1 MNRDIHATARST
13 ARPPLAEMHAD
24 PRNSSAFGAAPR
36 LAQLAPVMVSPSRRP
51 RIISIASPLLLA
63 LLACQPVPQQ
73 PIEVTDADGGAADLL
88 ARTVPDVQTT
98 LVFPPPNDDR
108 KQRPALAKAEAN
120 DKTDPNNGFRVESP
134 TLEEGAD
141 SFNVYGQTVSVRFNK
156 PITLPKP
163 IKNGKPVAALPGQ
176 LKIEPAV
183 AGKAEF
189 SGINE
194 LRFIADKPFDPEQ
207 EYTVTLADL
216 QSSQGEALAPWS
228 AKFTAEPRIEMA
240 GKVLSYIP
248 EPGDPGVVEVFPY
261 SGSKL
266 GRTGKLSIVFDQ
278 PVKPKQVQDMIS
290 LTMHSTGEKIP
301 FRLANATSGRI
312 QGHSLKAGQ
321 IIEVRP
327 KSPLPENVEILL
339 GIETPSDADE
349 SDIRRQFSIAGPL
362 VQNKVGCGYG
372 YDRSLCDYQGGV
384 LATDGREVTLEYS
397 NRLTLDQKVAK
408 SAISVSPTLANMN
421 VWVNDAWDG
430 GGRINISGAFEPST
444 EYTIQL
450 PDLTDKFGNTLPA
463 TSMIVRTASLPSSV
477 SMPEGVLILDGAAS
491 RSFTITSRN
500 VSAGKLRAWLVPDD
514 ADALKK
520 ARTRVQEHDLPGDEP
535 AVTLGFNPEPKRN
548 EFVSTKVDLLGK
560 FAPGKNYIVTVDLE
574 TSAFDARPVTY
585 PSWMSA
591 SRSPMALV
599 TPGDDKALAVHTH
612 VTPEATLV
620 HVARL
625 ATGEP
630 VPGATFSVGG
640 KPVDGRTTDATGFA
654 VIPVGLGQVD
664 AGLLLVED
672 GKTSLTVPLR
682 SSTRDARLFPDI
694 SASDAPLLG
703 DRRAM
708 VITDRGIYRP
718 GSKVFIKA
726 SVRRKLGEQIAPLAA
741 TPVRV
746 RVLGPTDD
754 QLADLALVTDDMGSV
769 AAEYDIPAEGRV
781 GRHRIEVSEAADPE
795 KVLDDSVI
803 QVAEFEPPR
812 FTVDVDASLAGT
824 TLRANILGKYLF
836 GAAMDKA
843 AVQWTLTREPAKLPS
858 GPFTDA
864 GFHFYDDR
872 YSWWDDEDEDGEGD
886 GDDWSRAGEGVLG
899 PDGTLAV
906 TQKLDLG
913 DAVGPQEFT
922 FEADVADS
930 SFRHIAGRGSV
941 VVHPTPRYVGV
952 KIDRP
957 WGDVGAAVPVQLG
970 VIDKEGKPIEG
981 ASVTARLKLVDWTY
995 SRKPRKRGGYDM
1007 QWQRVVK
1014 EVGSCTAT
1022 SARTAVS
1029 CELTPPENG
1038 SYEVIA
1044 EVDGKPGG
1052 VTSMWAWS
1060 SIYNDDDRKAV
1071 PTRGRTLDIIADKA
1085 RYVPGE
1091 TAKLMIQNPFPA
1103 ATVLFTLEQGGLLSH
1118 QTLRLDG
1125 PAKVFEVPILAGHAP
1140 YVHATVTLL
1149 PIGAGD
1155 ERTDWKIGAM
1165 RIPVALDDVKLTAA
1179 VSSDK
1184 PAYEPREP
1192 VSITID
1198 VKDKGQPVAGAE
1210 IALAV
1215 VDEGIL
1221 RMTNF
1226 HAADPSTALRPGQPL
1241 RFDVS
1246 DSRDNLAALLDHAQ
1260 TAGDGAGDGTATT
1273 SNTRKNFV
1281 QTAYWKPDLRTDSNG
1296 RATAN
1301 FTLPDNLTRFR
1312 MMAVVIDKSGK
1323 GAAAESDF
1331 TVRRPVMM
1339 VPVVPRFAA
1348 VGDQFEAAAMVHNN
1362 TDAPLSAKVSMNG
1375 TDQQVVIAAQGH
1387 QRVGF
1392 PLTAQTPGDLRFDF
1406 AVRDGSDKVR
1416 DSVQQTIPVDVAGLP
1431 EHPHIHGA
1439 FVGEQRVELKVP
1451 QTTLV
1456 GRGDEDF
1463 VTVQVGQHLWPE
1475 LGARMQFLLDYPH
1488 GCVEQTTSGTLPLLA
1503 AKDILPRIG
1512 FTGMTQA
1519 ELDKRIVSG
1528 LQRLATMRTSSGGL
1542 GYWPGDNT
1550 PNVYG
1555 TAYAARAVVAAK
1567 QAGIKLP
1574 DGLLKTIE
1582 DYLQERLLSDGI
1594 EGEVQAAIAQ
1604 TLSELGSLQ
1613 PSAADALFDR
1623 ASSQGTFGKAS
1634 LAIALSAIPGQ
1645 EDRVKQL
1652 LDEVEAKF
1660 DDKGNLTS
1668 SDRGDFYYYGSDT
1681 RTRAQAAIAL
1691 GRLRAGS
1698 VLQTKIVQSLAAST
1712 DDYTTQSTAFSLLAV
1727 AEQLRGQPSDG
1738 AAFTVSLGG
1747 TALAPSSDLGV
1758 GSQEFHIPLAD
1769 LRGADKTLTLRS
1781 DSKAALAFIVRG
1793 RWKRELSDAKGLT
1806 ATTAA
1811 TGPSVYRIIT
1821 DARGEAID
1829 LANVKPGQVL
1839 RVALLAT
1846 LPVGD
1851 LDSGEM
1857 NYLAL
1862 TDRLPAGFE
1871 PIQTDLWTVARAPEI
1886 SNAHPFADM
1895 LRWGGSDAS
1904 YLELRDDRV
1913 YIYFDRVWGERVL
1926 ASYLVR
1932 ASTPGT
1938 FVLPPAAGEFMYVG
1952 DSMGYSSSGTVTVK

>member
-1 MNRDIHATARST
+1 
-13 ARPPLAEMHAD
+13 
-24 PRNSSAFGAAPR
+24 
-36 LAQLAPVMVSPSRRP
+36 MVSPRRRP
-51 RIISIASPLLLA
+51 RVISVVSPLLLA
-63 LLACQPVPQQ
+63 ALACQPVAQKPS
-73 PIEVTDADGGAADLL
+73 EVTDETGTGDLL
-88 ARTVPDVQTT
+88 ARTVPDVSGT
-98 LVFPPPNDDR
+98 LVFPPPADGR
-108 KQRPALAKAEAN
+108 KQRPALEKAEATAN
-120 DKTDPNNGFRVESP
+120 DSTDPNPGFRVQSP
-134 TLEEGAD
+134 TLEDGAD
-141 SFNVYGQTVSVRFNK
+141 SIEVQGQTLR
-156 PITLPKP
+156 ITLNRPAALPKP
-163 IKNGKPVAALPGQ
+163 IKGGKPVPAAAGTVTL
-176 LKIEPAV
+176 EPAV
-183 AGKAEF
+183 AGKARWVAANALEF
-189 SGINE
+189 T
-194 LRFIADKPFDPEQ
+194 ADKPFDPEQ
-207 EYTVTLADL
+207 EYTLALAGITTADAV
-216 QSSQGEALAPWS
+216 ALAPWS
-228 AKFTAEPRIEMA
+228 VKFTAEPRIPMA
-240 GKVLSYIP
+240 GKTLSYIP
-248 EPGDPGVVEVFPY
+248 VPGEPAVVEIFPY
-261 SGSKL
+261 SGTKL
-266 GRTGKLSIVFDQ
+266 GRTGKISIVFDQ
-278 PVKPKQVQDMIS
+278 PVKPKQVEGMIALAVHDS
-290 LTMHSTGEKIP
+290 DNTGEGIP
-301 FRLANATSGRI
+301 FRVSNAASGRI
-312 QGHSLKAGQ
+312 QGYTLKPGQ
-321 IIEVRP
+321 VVEVRP
-327 KSPLPENVEILL
+327 KTAFPESTDIDIFVD
-339 GIETPSDADE
+339 TPSDADQDE
-349 SDIRRQFSIAGPL
+349 NRRIFSIAGPL
-362 VQNKVGCGYG
+362 SRTKVGCGYG
-372 YDRSLCDYQGGV
+372 YDRNVCEFNGEV
-384 LATDGREVTLEYS
+384 LTTDGREVTLEYS
-397 NRLTLDQKVAK
+397 NNLTLTQKSAK
-408 SAISVSPTLANMN
+408 SAITVTPPLANMN
-421 VWVNDAWDG
+421 VWVNDAWG
-430 GGRINISGAFEPST
+430 GLGRINISGAFEPST
-444 EYTIQL
+444 EYRVLL
-450 PDLTDKFGNTLPA
+450 PAVADNFGNDLPA
-463 TSMIVRTASLPSSV
+463 SEFVVKTTALPSSV
-477 SMPEGVLILDGAAS
+477 SMPEGVLILDAGAS
-491 RSFTITSRN
+491 RRFTVTSRN
-500 VSAGKLRAWLVPDD
+500 VSAGKLRAWLVQDE

-520 ARTRVQEHDLPGDEP
+520 ARTQVQEHDLPGDAP
-535 AVTLGFNPEPKRN
+535 AVTIPFTPEPRLN
-548 EFVSTKVDLLGK
+548 EFVSTPIDLLGK
-560 FAPGKNYIVTVDLE
+560 LTPGKNYIVTVDLE
-574 TSAFDARPVTY
+574 TTAFDARPISY

-630 VPGATFSVGG
+630 VPGARFSVGG

-654 VIPVGLGQVD
+654 VIPVGLGQLD

-672 GKTSLTVPLR
+672 DKTSLTVPLR
-682 SSTRDARLFPDI
+682 SGTRDSRLFPEI
-694 SASDAPLLG
+694 SASEAPLLG

-726 SVRRKLGEQIAPLAA
+726 SVRRKLGEQIVPLAA

-769 AAEYDIPAEGRV
+769 AAEYDIPAEGRI
-781 GRHRIEVSEAADPE
+781 GRHRIEVAEAADPE
-795 KVLDDSVI
+795 KTLDDSVI

-812 FTVDVDASLAGT
+812 FTVDVDASLAGGS
-824 TLRANILGKYLF
+824 TLRAKILGKYLF

-843 AVQWTLTREPAKLPS
+843 QVQWTLSRETADLPP

-864 GFHFYDDR
+864 GFDFYDDR
-872 YSWWDDEDEDGEGD
+872 HDWWDEEDEGD
-886 GDDWSRAGEGVLG
+886 ADDQAGSGDDWSRAGEGVLG

-930 SFRHIAGRGSV
+930 SYRHIAGRGSV
-941 VVHPTPRYVGV
+941 IVHPTDRYVGL
-952 KIDRP
+952 KIARP
-957 WGDVGAAVPVQLG
+957 WGDVGVAVPVQLG
-970 VIDKEGKPIEG
+970 VIEKDGKPVEG
-981 ASVTARLKLVDWTY
+981 AAVTARLKLVDWTY
-995 SRKPRKRGGYDM
+995 SRKARKRGGYDM
-1007 QWQRVVK
+1007 QWQRTVK
-1014 EVGSCTAT
+1014 EVDSCTAT
-1022 SARTAVS
+1022 SGRTAVT
-1029 CELTPPENG
+1029 CDLTPPENG
-1038 SYEVIA
+1038 SYEVVA
-1044 EVDGKPGG
+1044 EYGGKSGG

-1060 SIYNDDDRKAV
+1060 SSYSDGERKAV

-1103 ATVLFTLEQGGLLSH
+1103 ANVLFTLEQGGLLSH

-1125 PAKVFEVPILAGHAP
+1125 PAKVFEIPIQAGHAP

-1155 ERTDWKIGAM
+1155 ERTDWKIGAL

-1179 VSSDK
+1179 VASDK

-1192 VSITID
+1192 VTVTID

-1210 IALAV
+1210 VALAV

-1226 HAADPSTALRPGQPL
+1226 RAADPSTALRPGQPL

-1246 DSRDNLAALLDHAQ
+1246 DSRDNLAALLDHAK
-1260 TAGDGAGDGTATT
+1260 TAGDGAGDGTSTT

-1281 QTAYWKPDLRTDSNG
+1281 QTAYWKPDLRTDSSG
-1296 RATAN
+1296 RATAS
-1301 FTLPDNLTRFR
+1301 FELPDNLTRFR
-1312 MMAVVIDKSGK
+1312 MMAVVIDKTGK
-1323 GAAAESDF
+1323 GAASEGDF

-1362 TDAPLSAKVSMNG
+1362 TDAPLSARVSLG
-1375 TDQQVVIAAQGH
+1375 GADQQVVVAAQGH
-1387 QRVGF
+1387 TRVGF
-1392 PLTAQTPGDLRFDF
+1392 PVTAQTPGDLKFDF
-1406 AVRDGSDKVR
+1406 AVRDASDKVR
-1416 DSVQQTIPVDVAGLP
+1416 DAVQQSIPVDVAGLP

-1439 FVGEQRVELKVP
+1439 FVGEQLVELKVP
-1451 QTTLV
+1451 QAALV
-1456 GRGDEDF
+1456 GRGDDDF

-1475 LGARMQFLLDYPH
+1475 LGARMQFLLDFPH

-1567 QAGIKLP
+1567 NAGIKLP
-1574 DGLLKTIE
+1574 DGLLKSIE

-1594 EGEVQAAIAQ
+1594 EGEVQAAIAH
-1604 TLSELGSLQ
+1604 TLSELGVLP

-1623 ASSQGTFGKAS
+1623 AASQGTFGKAS
-1634 LAIALSAIPGQ
+1634 LAIALSGIPGQ

-1660 DDKGNLTS
+1660 DAKGNLTS

-1691 GRLRAGS
+1691 GRLRPGS
-1698 VLQTKIVQSLAAST
+1698 VLQAKLVQALAAST
-1712 DDYTTQSTAFSLLAV
+1712 DEYTTQSTAFSLLAV

-1747 TALAPSSDLGV
+1747 AALTQASDLGA
-1758 GSQEFHIPLAD
+1758 GSKEFHIPLAD
-1769 LRGADKTLTLRS
+1769 LRGADETLTLRS

-1793 RWKRELSDAKGLT
+1793 RWKRELTDAKGLT

-1811 TGPSVYRIIT
+1811 SGPSIYRVIT
-1821 DARGEAID
+1821 DARGESID
-1829 LANVKPGQVL
+1829 LTSVKPGQVL
-1839 RVALLAT
+1839 RVALLAD

-1851 LDSGEM
+1851 LESGAM

-1886 SNAHPFADM
+1886 SSAHPFADM

-1952 DSMGYSSSGTVTVK
+1952 DSMGYSSSGTVVVK

>member
-1 MNRDIHATARST
+1 
-13 ARPPLAEMHAD
+13 
-24 PRNSSAFGAAPR
+24 
-36 LAQLAPVMVSPSRRP
+36 MVSPRRRP
-51 RIISIASPLLLA
+51 RIISVVSPLLLA
-63 LLACQPVPQQ
+63 LLACQPVPQK
-73 PIEVTDADGGAADLL
+73 PIEVTGDDVGAGDLL
-88 ARTVPDVQTT
+88 ARSVPDVNAGT
-98 LVFPPPNDDR
+98 LVFPPPHDGR
-108 KQRPALAKAEAN
+108 KERPALKETTAVDN
-120 DKTDPNNGFRVESP
+120 SDPNNGFRVQSP
-134 TLEEGAD
+134 DLDRDNDEDGPDAFT
-141 SFNVYGQTVSVRFNK
+141 VYGQTIIVTFNRPAALPRPIKNNK
-156 PITLPKP
+156 PIP
-163 IKNGKPVAALPGQ
+163 AAAGL

-183 AGKAEF
+183 AGKTQWY
-189 SGINE
+189 GNNE
-194 LRFIADKPFDPEQ
+194 LRFTADKPFDPEQ
-207 EYTVTLADL
+207 DYTLTVGDVTTAD
-216 QSSQGEALAPWS
+216 GVALEPWTG
-228 AKFTAEPRIEMA
+228 KFTAEPRIEMA
-240 GKVLSYIP
+240 GKTLTYIP
-248 EPGDPGVVEVFPY
+248 TPGEPAVVEVYPY

-266 GRTGKLSIVFDQ
+266 GKDGKISIVFDQ
-278 PVKPKQVQDMIS
+278 PVKPKQVADMIKLAIRANNKS
-290 LTMHSTGEKIP
+290 GEAIP
-301 FRLANATSGRI
+301 FKLSNPSSGRI
-312 QGHSLKAGQ
+312 QGHTLKASQ

-327 KSPLPENVEILL
+327 KTPYAE
-339 GIETPSDADE
+339 GIDLNIVVDTPSDVDE
-349 SDIRRQFSIAGPL
+349 SELTRVYSVAGPL
-362 VQNKVGCGYG
+362 TQEKVSCGYG
-372 YDRSLCDYQGGV
+372 YDRNVCEWNDTYV
-384 LATDGREVTLEYS
+384 VTDGREVTIEYT
-397 NRLTLDQKVAK
+397 NRLADHKAAKAGISISPNVA
-408 SAISVSPTLANMN
+408 NFN
-421 VWVNDAWDG
+421 VWVNDDYGG
-430 GGRINISGAFEPST
+430 GGRINISGAFEPSS
-444 EYTIQL
+444 EYTISL
-450 PDLTDKFGNTLPA
+450 PSFSDPYGNTLPA
-463 TSMIVRTASLPSSV
+463 SSLVVKTVALPSSV
-477 SMPEGVLILDGAAS
+477 SMPEGVLILDGEAS
-491 RSFTITSRN
+491 RGFTVTSRN
-500 VSAGKLRAWLVPDD
+500 VSAGKLRAWLIPGD

-520 ARTRVQEHDLPGDEP
+520 ARTQVQEHDLPGEQPD
-535 AVTLGFNPEPKRN
+535 VTIPFTPTPKRN
-548 EFVSTKVDLLGK
+548 EFVKTPIDLLAK
-560 FAPGKNYIVTVDLE
+560 LAPGKNYIVTVDLE
-574 TSAFDARPVTY
+574 TTAFDARPVSY

-591 SRSPMALV
+591 SRTPMALV
-599 TPGDDKALAVHTH
+599 TPGDDRALAVHTH

-625 ATGEP
+625 ASGEP
-630 VPGATFSVGG
+630 VPGATFSIGG
-640 KPVDGRTTDATGFA
+640 KRVDGKTTDATGFA
-654 VIPVGLGQVD
+654 VIPVGLGTPD

-672 GKTSLTVPLR
+672 GATNLTVPLR
-682 SSTRDARLFPDI
+682 SSSRDARLFPDI
-694 SASDAPLLG
+694 SASEGESLG

-726 SVRRKLGEQIAPLAA
+726 SVRRKLGEQIVPLAA

-769 AAEYDIPAEGRV
+769 GAEYDIPAEGRI
-781 GRHRIEVSEAADPE
+781 GRHRIEVAEASDPE
-795 KVLDDSVI
+795 KTLDDSVI

-812 FTVDVDASLAGT
+812 FTVDVDATLTGLN
-824 TLRANILGKYLF
+824 TLRAKILGKYLF

-843 AVQWTLTREPAKLPS
+843 AVQWTLTREPADLPS

-872 YSWWDDEDEDGEGD
+872 YSWWDEEDGGGEDGE
-886 GDDWSRAGEGVLG
+886 DWSRAGEGTLAA
-899 PDGTLAV
+899 DGTLAI

-930 SFRHIAGRGSV
+930 SYRHIAGRGSV
-941 VVHPTPRYVGV
+941 IVHPTPRYVGV

-957 WGDVGAAVPVQLG
+957 WGDINVAHTVQLG
-970 VIDKEGKPIEG
+970 VIDHDGKPIEG
-981 ASVTARLKLVDWTY
+981 ASVTARLKLIDWSY
-995 SRKPRKRGGYDM
+995 SRKARARGGYDM
-1007 QWQRVVK
+1007 QWQRTIK
-1014 EVGSCTAT
+1014 EVDSCTAT
-1022 SARTAVS
+1022 SARVAVK
-1029 CELTPPENG
+1029 CDLTPPENG
-1038 SYEVIA
+1038 SYEIVA

-1052 VTSMWAWS
+1052 VTSLWAWS
-1060 SIYNDDDRKAV
+1060 SVYDHNSGRKAV
-1071 PTRGRTLDIIADKA
+1071 PTKGRTIDIIADKG

-1103 ATVLFTLEQGGLLSH
+1103 ATAIFTLEQGGLLTH
-1118 QTLRLDG
+1118 QAMRLDA
-1125 PAKVFEVPILAGHAP
+1125 PAKVFEVPIQSGHAP

-1155 ERTDWKIGAM
+1155 ERTDWKIGAI
-1165 RIPVALDDVKLTAA
+1165 RIPVALDDVKLSATVA
-1179 VSSDK
+1179 SDK
-1184 PAYEPREP
+1184 AAYEPREP
-1192 VSITID
+1192 VSVTID
-1198 VKDKGQPVAGAE
+1198 IKDNGRPVAGAE
-1210 IALAV
+1210 VALAV

-1246 DSRDNLAALLDHAQ
+1246 DSRDRLAALLDHAQ

-1296 RATAN
+1296 RAVAN

-1348 VGDQFEAAAMVHNN
+1348 VGDKFEAAAMVHNN
-1362 TDAPLSAKVSMNG
+1362 TDAPLTARVTMNG
-1375 TDQQVVIAAQGH
+1375 SDQQVVVGPQGH

-1392 PLTAQTPGDLRFDF
+1392 PLTAEVAGDLTFDF
-1406 AVRDGSDKVR
+1406 AVRDGTDRVR
-1416 DSVQQTIPVDVAGLP
+1416 DSVQQKIPVDVAGLP

-1439 FVGEQRVELKVP
+1439 FVGEQLVQLKVP
-1451 QTTLV
+1451 QTVLV
-1456 GRGDEDF
+1456 GRGDQDF

-1512 FTGMTQA
+1512 FTGMTQD
-1519 ELDKRIVSG
+1519 ELDKRITSG

-1555 TAYAARAVVAAK
+1555 TAYAARAVVLAK
-1567 QAGIKLP
+1567 KADIKIP

-1623 ASSQGTFGKAS
+1623 AASQGTFGKAS
-1634 LAIALSAIPGQ
+1634 LAIALAAIPGQ
-1645 EDRVKQL
+1645 DDRVKQL

-1691 GRLRAGS
+1691 GRLRPGS

-1712 DDYTTQSTAFSLLAV
+1712 DEYTTQSTAFSLLAV
-1727 AEQLRGQPSDG
+1727 AEQLKGQPSDG
-1738 AAFTVSLGG
+1738 AAFTVSFGG
-1747 TALAPSSDLGV
+1747 TTLTPSSDLGA

-1769 LRGADKTLTLRS
+1769 LRGADKNLTLHS

-1793 RWKRELSDAKGLT
+1793 RWKRDLTDAKGLT
-1806 ATTAA
+1806 ATTAPS
-1811 TGPSVYRIIT
+1811 GPNIYRVIT
-1821 DARGEAID
+1821 DARGESID
-1829 LANVKPGQVL
+1829 LTNVKPGQVL
-1839 RVALLAT
+1839 RIALLAD

-1851 LDSGEM
+1851 LESGEM

-1871 PIQTDLWTVARAPEI
+1871 PIQTDLWTVARTPEI

>member
-1 MNRDIHATARST
+1 
-13 ARPPLAEMHAD
+13 
-24 PRNSSAFGAAPR
+24 
-36 LAQLAPVMVSPSRRP
+36 MVLPSRRP
-51 RIISIASPLLLA
+51 RIISAVSPLLLA
-63 LLACQPVPQQ
+63 VLACQPVPQK
-73 PIEVTDADGGAADLL
+73 PLEVTDNDGGTGDLL
-88 ARTVPDVQTT
+88 ARTVPGLNTT
-98 LVFPPPNDDR
+98 MVFPPPYDGR
-108 KQRPALAKAEAN
+108 KERPALKETTAADN
-120 DKTDPNNGFRVESP
+120 SDPNNGFRVQSP
-134 TLEEGAD
+134 ELAGDDDTDGPET
-141 SFNVYGQTVSVRFNK
+141 FKVYGQTLNIVFNR
-156 PITLPKP
+156 PAALPKP
-163 IKNGKPVAALPGQ
+163 IKNGKPIPADPAL
-176 LKIEPAV
+176 LKLEPAV
-183 AGKAEF
+183 AGKTQWT
-189 SGINE
+189 GNNE
-194 LRFIADKPFDPEQ
+194 LRFTADKPFDPEQ
-207 EYTVTLADL
+207 EYTLTIGDVKTAD
-216 QSSQGEALAPWS
+216 GVALAPWTG
-228 AKFTAEPRIEMA
+228 KFTAEPRIEMA
-240 GKVLSYIP
+240 GKTLTYLPVP
-248 EPGDPGVVEVFPY
+248 DEPAVVEVFPY
-261 SGSKL
+261 SG
-266 GRTGKLSIVFDQ
+266 GRLAKSGKLSIVFDQ
-278 PVKPKQVQDMIS
+278 PVKPKQVADMIT
-290 LTMHSTGEKIP
+290 LKNHTTGE
-301 FRLANATSGRI
+301 RLDVRLSNATSGRLN
-312 QGHSLKAGQ
+312 GHTLKAGQ
-321 IIEVRP
+321 IVEVRP
-327 KSPLPENVEILL
+327 KSAFPEGIEIKLVV
-339 GIETPSDADE
+339 ETPSDNDE
-349 SDIRRQFSIAGPL
+349 DELQRVFTIAGPL
-362 VQNKVGCGYG
+362 TQEKVSCGYG
-372 YDRSLCDYQGGV
+372 YDRNVCEWNNGV
-384 LATDGREVTLEYS
+384 LLTDGREVTLEYS
-397 NRLTLDQKVAK
+397 NRLTLDQRTAK
-408 SAISVSPTLANMN
+408 TAISISPRVDTMN
-421 VWVNDAWDG
+421 VWVNDDWDG
-430 GGRINISGAFEPST
+430 GGRINISGVFLPSS
-444 EYTIQL
+444 EYEVSL
-450 PDLTDKFGNTLPA
+450 PALSDKFGNTLPA
-463 TSMIVRTASLPSSV
+463 QTLLVRTAALPSSV

-491 RSFTITSRN
+491 RAFTVTSRN
-500 VSAGKLRAWLVPDD
+500 VSAGKLRAWQVADD
-514 ADALKK
+514 AESLKK
-520 ARTRVQEHDLPGDEP
+520 ARTQVQEHDLPSGEP
-535 AVTLGFNPEPKRN
+535 TVTIPFTTTPTRN
-548 EFVSTKVDLLGK
+548 EFVKTPLDLLAK
-560 FAPGKNYIVTVDLE
+560 LAPGKNYVVTVDLE
-574 TSAFDARPVTY
+574 SSAFDARPVSY

-591 SRSPMALV
+591 SRTPMALV
-599 TPGDDKALAVHTH
+599 TPGDDRALAVHTH

-625 ATGEP
+625 ASGEP
-630 VPGATFSVGG
+630 VANAKFSLGG
-640 KPVDGRTTDATGFA
+640 KLVDGKTTDASGFA
-654 VIPVGLGQVD
+654 VLPVGLGQVD

-672 GKTSLTVPLR
+672 GPTNLTVPLR
-682 SSTRDARLFPDI
+682 SSSRDARLFPDI
-694 SASDAPLLG
+694 SASDGPLLG

-726 SVRRKLGEQIAPLAA
+726 SVRRKLGEQIVPLTA

-781 GRHRIEVSEAADPE
+781 GRHRIEVAEASDPE
-795 KVLDDSVI
+795 KTLDESVV

-812 FTVDVDASLAGT
+812 FTVDVDASLSAGN
-824 TLRANILGKYLF
+824 TLHAKVLGKYLF

-843 AVQWTLTREPAKLPS
+843 AVQWTLTREPADLPP
-858 GPFTDA
+858 GPFTDG

-872 YSWWDDEDEDGEGD
+872 YSWWDEEDGGEE
-886 GDDWSRAGEGVLG
+886 DWSRAGEGTLAA
-899 PDGTLAV
+899 DGTYTA

-930 SFRHIAGRGSV
+930 SYRHIAGRGSV

-957 WGDVGAAVPVQLG
+957 WGDINVPIPVQLG
-970 VIDKEGKPIEG
+970 VIDHDGKPIEG
-981 ASVTARLKLVDWTY
+981 AEVTARLKLIDWSY
-995 SRKPRKRGGYDM
+995 SRKARARGGYDM
-1007 QWQRVVK
+1007 QWQRTVK
-1014 EVGSCTAT
+1014 EVDTCTAQ
-1022 SARTAVS
+1022 SGRVAVK

-1038 SYEVIA
+1038 SYEVVA

-1052 VTSMWAWS
+1052 VTSLWAWS
-1060 SIYNDDDRKAV
+1060 SMYSSSSGRKNV
-1071 PTRGRTLDIIADKA
+1071 PTRGRTIDIIPDKA

-1091 TAKLMIQNPFPA
+1091 TARLMIQNPFPA
-1103 ATVLFTLEQGGLLSH
+1103 ANVIFTLEQGGLLSH
-1118 QTLRLDG
+1118 QAMRLDG
-1125 PAKVFEVPILAGHAP
+1125 PAKVFEVPIQPGHAP

-1149 PIGAGD
+1149 PIGAGE
-1155 ERTDWKIGAM
+1155 ERTDWKIGAI
-1165 RIPVALDDVKLTAA
+1165 RIPVALDNVKLAA
-1179 VSSDK
+1179 TVASDK
-1184 PAYEPREP
+1184 AAYEPREP
-1192 VSITID
+1192 VSVTID
-1198 VKDKGQPVAGAE
+1198 VKDNGKPVAGAE
-1210 IALAV
+1210 VALAV

-1246 DSRDNLAALLDHAQ
+1246 DSRDRLAALLDHAQ

-1296 RATAN
+1296 RAVAS

-1312 MMAVVIDKSGK
+1312 MMAVVIDKTGK

-1348 VGDQFEAAAMVHNN
+1348 VGDKFEAAAMVHNN
-1362 TDAPLSAKVSMNG
+1362 TDASLSAKVTLNG
-1375 TDQQVVIAAQGH
+1375 ADQQVVVGPQGH

-1392 PLTAQTPGDLRFDF
+1392 PLTADVAGDLRFDF
-1406 AVRDGSDKVR
+1406 AVRDGSDKLR

-1439 FVGEQRVELKVP
+1439 FVGEQLVELKVP
-1451 QTTLV
+1451 QTVLV
-1456 GRGDEDF
+1456 GRGDDDF

-1574 DGLLKTIE
+1574 DGLLKAVE

-1634 LAIALSAIPGQ
+1634 LAIALAAIPGQ
-1645 EDRVKQL
+1645 DDRVKQL

-1660 DDKGNLTS
+1660 NDKGELTS

-1691 GRLRAGS
+1691 GRLRPGS

-1712 DDYTTQSTAFSLLAV
+1712 DEYTTQATAFSLLAV

-1738 AAFTVSLGG
+1738 AGFTVSLGG
-1747 TALAPSSDLGV
+1747 QALTPASELGS

-1769 LRGADKTLTLRS
+1769 LRGGDHKLALRS

-1793 RWKRELSDAKGLT
+1793 RWKRDLTDARGLT
-1806 ATTAA
+1806 ATTADD
-1811 TGPSVYRIIT
+1811 GPNVYRVIT

-1829 LANVKPGQVL
+1829 LTNVKPGQVL
-1839 RVALLAT
+1839 RVALLAD

-1851 LDSGEM
+1851 LESGEM
-1857 NYLAL
+1857 NYLAI

-1871 PIQTDLWTVARAPEI
+1871 PIQTDLWTVARTPEI

-1952 DSMGYSSSGTVTVK
+1952 DSMGYSSAGTVTVK

>member
-1 MNRDIHATARST
+1 
-13 ARPPLAEMHAD
+13 
-24 PRNSSAFGAAPR
+24 
-36 LAQLAPVMVSPSRRP
+36 MVCPSRRP
-51 RIISIASPLLLA
+51 RIISVVSPLLA
-63 LLACQPVPQQ
+63 VLACQPVAQKPG
-73 PIEVTDADGGAADLL
+73 EVAVDDGAARDLL

-98 LVFPPPNDDR
+98 LVFPPPHDDR
-108 KQRPALAKAEAN
+108 KQRPALKEAST
-120 DKTDPNNGFRVESP
+120 DTDAADPNNGFRVQSP
-134 TLEEGAD
+134 ELQREDD
-141 SFNVYGQTVSVRFNK
+141 SDGDDAFTVYGQTVVVTFNR
-156 PITLPKP
+156 PAALPKP
-163 IKNGKPVAALPGQ
+163 IKNNKPVPAAAGT
-176 LKIEPAV
+176 LKIDPAV
-183 AGKAEF
+183 AGKAQWTANN
-189 SGINE
+189 S
-194 LRFIADKPFDPEQ
+194 LQFIADKPFDPAQ
-207 EYTVTLADL
+207 TYTLTLGDVKTAD
-216 QSSQGEALAPWS
+216 GVAVAPWVG
-228 AKFTAEPRIEMA
+228 KFTAEPRIEVA
-240 GKVLSYIP
+240 GKTLSYIP
-248 EPGDPGVVEVFPY
+248 VPGEPALVEVFPY
-261 SGSKL
+261 SGAKL
-266 GRTGKLSIVFDQ
+266 GKSGKISIVFDQ
-278 PVKPKQVQDMIS
+278 PVKPKQVADMITVVSGAPGVS
-290 LTMHSTGEKIP
+290 LPIRVT
-301 FRLANATSGRI
+301 NATSGRLN
-312 QGHSLKAGQ
+312 GHTLKASQ

-327 KSPLPENVEILL
+327 QSPYPDGAQVDLH
-339 GIETPSDADE
+339 IETPSDNDE
-349 SDIRRQFSIAGPL
+349 SEARRIFTVAGPL
-362 VQNKVGCGYG
+362 VQDEVSCGYG
-372 YDRSLCDYQGGV
+372 YDRNQCDYNDGV
-384 LATDGREVTLEYS
+384 IVTDGREVTLQYS
-397 NRLTLDQKVAK
+397 NRLTLDPKLAK
-408 SAISVSPTLANMN
+408 TLITATPAISNMN
-421 VWVNDAWDG
+421 VWVNDDWDG
-430 GGRINISGAFEPST
+430 GGRINITGAFEPST
-444 EYTIQL
+444 EYRISL
-450 PDLTDKFGNTLPA
+450 PALADKFGGSLPA
-463 TSMIVRTASLPSSV
+463 TDLIVKTAALASSV
-477 SMPEGVLILDGAAS
+477 SMPEGVLILDGEAS
-491 RSFTITSRN
+491 RGFTVTSRN
-500 VSAGKLRAWLVPDD
+500 VTAGKLRAWLIDGD
-514 ADALKK
+514 AAALKR
-520 ARTRVQEHDLPGDEP
+520 ARTRVDEHDLPADEP
-535 AVTLGFNPEPKRN
+535 TVTIPFAPEPKRN
-548 EFVSTKVDLLGK
+548 QFVSTPIDLLSK
-560 FAPGKNYIVTVDLE
+560 LSPGKNYIVTVDLE
-574 TSAFDARPVTY
+574 SSAFDARPISY

-591 SRSPMALV
+591 SRNPMALV

-612 VTPEATLV
+612 VTPEGTLV

-640 KPVDGRTTDATGFA
+640 KPVEGRTTDAVGFA
-654 VIPVGLGQVD
+654 MLPVGLGK
-664 AGLLLVED
+664 AAESLLLVED
-672 GKTSLTVPLR
+672 GKTNLSVPLSAGSR
-682 SSTRDARLFPDI
+682 NARLFPELSGDE
-694 SASDAPLLG
+694 DVLLG

-726 SVRRKLGEQIAPLAA
+726 SVRRKLGEQIVPLSAA
-741 TPVRV
+741 PVRV

-754 QLADLALVTDDMGSV
+754 QLAEFALVTDDMGSV
-769 AAEYDIPAEGRV
+769 ATEYDIGPEARV
-781 GRHRIEVSEAADPE
+781 GRHRVEVAEAADPE

-812 FTVDVDASLAGT
+812 FTVDVDASLAAGN
-824 TLRANILGKYLF
+824 TLKAKVLGKYLF

-843 AVQWTLTREPAKLPS
+843 AVQWTLTREAAKLPS

-872 YSWWDDEDEDGEGD
+872 SSWWDEEDGDD
-886 GDDWSRAGEGVLG
+886 GRGDWSRAGDGTLG

-906 TQKLDLG
+906 SQKLDLG
-913 DAVGPQEFT
+913 DAVGPQQFT

-930 SFRHIAGRGSV
+930 SYRHIAGRGSV

-952 KIDRP
+952 KIAKP
-957 WGDVGAAVPVQLG
+957 WGDVGVAVPVQLG
-970 VIDKEGKPIEG
+970 VIDHDGKPQEG

-995 SRKPRKRGGYDM
+995 SRKARKRGGYDM
-1007 QWQRVVK
+1007 QWQRTVK
-1014 EVGSCTAT
+1014 EVDSCTAT
-1022 SARTAVS
+1022 SARSAVT
-1029 CELTPPENG
+1029 CDLTPRENG
-1038 SYEVIA
+1038 SYEVVA

-1060 SIYNDDDRKAV
+1060 SIYDEDDRKAV
-1071 PTRGRTLDIIADKA
+1071 PTRGRTLDIIADKG

-1103 ATVLFTLEQGGLLSH
+1103 ATVIFTLEQGGLLSH
-1118 QTLRLDG
+1118 QAMRLDG
-1125 PAKVFEVPILAGHAP
+1125 PAKVFEVPIQAGHAP
-1140 YVHATVTLL
+1140 YVHATVTVL

-1155 ERTDWKIGAM
+1155 ERTDWKIGAI
-1165 RIPVALDDVKLTAA
+1165 RLPVALDNVKLSAA
-1179 VSSDK
+1179 IASDK
-1184 PAYEPREP
+1184 AAYEPREP

-1198 VKDKGQPVAGAE
+1198 VKDNGQPVAGAE
-1210 IALAV
+1210 VALAV
-1215 VDEGIL
+1215 VDEGVL

-1226 HAADPSTALRPGQPL
+1226 HAADPATALRPGQPL

-1246 DSRDNLAALLDHAQ
+1246 DSRDRLAALLDHAQ

-1281 QTAYWKPDLRTDSNG
+1281 QTAYWKPDLRTDSSG
-1296 RATAN
+1296 RAVAE

-1312 MMAVVIDKSGK
+1312 MMAVVIDKTGK

-1348 VGDQFEAAAMVHNN
+1348 VGDTFEAAAMVHNN
-1362 TDAPLSAKVSMNG
+1362 TDAPLTAKVTLNG
-1375 TDQQVVIAAQGH
+1375 SDQQVVVAAQGH

-1392 PLTAQTPGDLRFDF
+1392 PLKAETTGDLKFDF
-1406 AVRDGSDKVR
+1406 SVRDASDKVR
-1416 DSVQQTIPVDVAGLP
+1416 DAVQQSIPVDVAGLP

-1439 FVGEQRVELKVP
+1439 FVGEQTVALKVP
-1451 QTTLV
+1451 QAALV
-1456 GRGDEDF
+1456 GRGDDEF

-1519 ELDKRIVSG
+1519 ELDKRITAG
-1528 LQRLATMRTSSGGL
+1528 LQRLATMRTGSGGL

-1555 TAYAARAVVAAK
+1555 TAYAARAVVAAHK
-1567 QAGIKLP
+1567 AGIKLP
-1574 DGLLKTIE
+1574 DGLRASIE
-1582 DYLQERLLSDGI
+1582 DYLKERLLSDGI

-1604 TLSELGSLQ
+1604 TLSELGSLD
-1613 PSAADALFDR
+1613 PSSADALYDR
-1623 ASSQGTFGKAS
+1623 ASTQGTFGKAS
-1634 LAIALSAIPGQ
+1634 LAIALASLPGQ
-1645 EDRVKQL
+1645 DDRVKQL
-1652 LDEVEAKF
+1652 LDEVETKF
-1660 DDKGNLTS
+1660 DDKGDLTA

-1691 GRLRAGS
+1691 GRLRPGS
-1698 VLQTKIVQSLAAST
+1698 LLQTKIVQSLAAST
-1712 DDYTTQSTAFSLLAV
+1712 EQYTTQSTAFSLLAV

-1747 TALAPSSDLGV
+1747 AALTPANDLGA

-1769 LRGADKTLTLRS
+1769 LRGADKHLVMRS

-1793 RWKRELSDAKGLT
+1793 RWKRELDDAKGLT

-1811 TGPSVYRIIT
+1811 TGPSIYRVIT
-1821 DARGEAID
+1821 DARGEAVD
-1829 LANVKPGQVL
+1829 LTAVKPGQVL
-1839 RVALLAT
+1839 RIALLAQ

-1851 LDSGEM
+1851 LQSGEM

-1932 ASTPGT
+1932 ASTPGS

-1952 DSMGYSSSGTVTVK
+1952 DSMGYSSAGTVTVK